1 MPRDRAKN
9 FLKRAKKVTLN
20 NSSSRFKD
28 FIGDGDDDDLYR
40 VRVTNRSSFD
50 LKLSGLKSNADVE
63 IYTLKGSRRKV
74 LRQIGTT
81 DFSDLSKQD
90 IRKNLQMLTRSRK
103 GGKRNEAV
111 STELDAGEYYV
122 RVKPRNSKRHSTKYQ
137 LLLSAEDI
145 VVPAPI
151 GGSNLP
157 DGTTT
162 PDVTAPPTSS
172 PPPATSPTDT
182 GITVPP
188 SDGNNTPLDAQLI
201 QVDFR
206 TRQYTGYV
214 GDTDTDDYFKFSLQN
229 GGDFTLTMFG
239 LSADADVELLGSDG
253 QILSLDTQNRSAL
266 SALIGTNNETINYR
280 LDVGGDY
287 LIRVYQGI
295 AGQNTD
301 YTFDVA
307 VVPGPDGAGN
317 TPETAR
323 VLRGTDGERGFV
335 NEFQNTTLTEF
346 KRFSDFVGG
355 ADLADY
361 YKITFE
367 ANDFFLSLD
376 LNDLQADLD
385 IELLVEK
392 GGTLQAVA
400 NGKSE
405 RSGTAS
411 EAFGGSFAPGTYY
424 LKVAPKSGNPDIG
437 SFYNLD
443 ISGVLLD
450 GIPALTRDIKID
462 TSGSSSPSSDVREIT
477 GVTSGE
483 VYFVANDGSGE
494 AIWVSDGTFDTTNKL
509 DTGGKTFTQISNL
522 TDVGGVIFFAADGG
536 DGNGVELW
544 QVDGGA
550 ISLVANINEN
560 TATTGGNA
568 SFISSNPRNLA
579 NFNGTL
585 YFIAASDGVNEQLY
599 KYAPSDA
606 APQAITTQDVSSVAE
621 LTDFDGTL
629 YFTATNNINGLQLY
643 RINSSGAAEIVDI
656 PVPTSQGDPS
666 TFPTDLTV
674 VEKVVGG
681 AVEKTLYFTAVGNSG
696 GTDTGREI
704 WKITSPTGTAQMVE
718 EIRSGFE
725 SAEPMELIALN
736 DTLFF
741 VAQRSAGGNQTE
753 LWKLEGDTPVMVTNS
768 TGVVGYQ
775 PDQLTVVGNTLY
787 FTAEDSNGRELW
799 KTDGTTFSQVLD
811 INLGSGSSTP
821 QNLIAVG
828 DTLYFTADNG
838 VTDGPDAIG
847 RELWK
852 TDGTAENTVNVD
864 DIWVGT
870 QSSIPSNPEFVNV
883 NGRLFFTASNGN
895 ETVTTMVNG
904 QDVVVG
910 KGVEL
915 WVVGQEIPAL

>member
-20 NSSSRFKD
+20 NSSSSFKD

-63 IYTLKGSRRKV
+63 IYTLKGPRQKV

-81 DFSDLSKQD
+81 DFSDLTKKD

-111 STELDAGEYYV
+111 SAELDAGEYYV
-122 RVKPRNSKRHSTKYQ
+122 RVKPRNSKRHSTNYK
-137 LLLSAEDI
+137 LILSAEEI
-145 VVPAPI
+145 VIPPQTAVISPSGETISP
-151 GGSNLP
+151 S
-157 DGTTT
+157 
-162 PDVTAPPTSS
+162 APPTSVPPAS
-172 PPPATSPTDT
+172 DPPPSGGGTA
-182 GITVPP
+182 VPS
-188 SDGNNTPLDAQLI
+188 SDENNTHLDAQLI
-201 QVDFR
+201 QVDFKAR
-206 TRQYTGYV
+206 RYEGYV
-214 GDTDTDDYFKFSLQN
+214 GDADTDDYYKFSLQN

-239 LSADADVELLGSDG
+239 LSADADVELLGGDG
-253 QILSLDTQNRSAL
+253 QVLSRDTQNRSAL
-266 SALIGTNNETINYR
+266 SALAGTNNETINYR

-301 YTFDVA
+301 YTFNVA

-335 NEFQNTTLTEF
+335 NEFQNTTFTEF

-367 ANDFFLSLD
+367 ENDFFLSLD

-385 IELLVEK
+385 IELLIEK

-424 LKVAPKSGNPDIG
+424 LKVASKGGNPDIG

-443 ISGVLLD
+443 ISGVSLD

-462 TSGSSSPSSDVREIT
+462 TSGLSSPSSDVREIT

-585 YFIAASDGVNEQLY
+585 YFIAAADGVNEQLY
-599 KYAPSDA
+599 NYAPGGS
-606 APQAITTQDVSSVAE
+606 APQAITTPDVSSITE

-629 YFTATNNINGLQLY
+629 YFTAANNTNGIQLY
-643 RINSSGAAEIVDI
+643 RINGSGAAEIVDI

-704 WKITSPTGTAQMVE
+704 WKITSPNGTAQIVE
-718 EIRSGFE
+718 EIRPGSD
-725 SAEPMELIALN
+725 SADPMQLIEFN

-741 VAQRSAGGNQTE
+741 VARRTDGGANQTE
-753 LWKLEGDTPVMVTNS
+753 LWKLEGDTPVMVTS
-768 TGVVGYQ
+768 RAGEFGYQ
-775 PDQLTVVGNTLY
+775 PDQLTVVSNTLY
-787 FTAEDSNGRELW
+787 FTAEDGSGRELW

-811 INLGSGSSTP
+811 INLGSDSSTP

-838 VTDGPDAIG
+838 IADGPDAIG

-870 QSSIPSNPEFVNV
+870 QSSIPLNPEFVNV

-895 ETVTTMVNG
+895 ETVTTTVNG